1 MRSWPLLDLDS
12 ELVTPGSWP
21 LLLRPARRGGFLTA
35 RWRRA
40 AA

>member
-21 LLLRPARRGGFLTA
+21 LLQPPAHPGGFLMA
-35 RWRRA
+35 RWQRA
-40 AA
+40 TA